1 MKALLR
7 DTVNQGIER
16 LSEHEMNNLID
27 ILDADGSG
35 SIEVEELL
43 NAIKPRGSEC
53 HRLSIPP
60 AVINNKVDVSR
71 TFTITTI

>member
-27 ILDADGSG
+27 IPHPRVQLRNHKLLPHGS
-35 SIEVEELL
+35 L
-43 NAIKPRGSEC
+43 
-53 HRLSIPP
+53 
-60 AVINNKVDVSR
+60 
-71 TFTITTI
+71 